1 MPKPSTGIPRSQLV
15 LANENDRNVMI
26 DPDGRRVVKE
36 TDRFVSLSVAFSQI
50 NFVSRIDFLTS

>member
-15 LANENDRNVMI
+15 LANKNDRNVMI

-36 TDRFVSLSVAFSQI
+36 TDRFVSLSVACFWI
-50 NFVSRIDFLTS
+50 NFVSRINYNS